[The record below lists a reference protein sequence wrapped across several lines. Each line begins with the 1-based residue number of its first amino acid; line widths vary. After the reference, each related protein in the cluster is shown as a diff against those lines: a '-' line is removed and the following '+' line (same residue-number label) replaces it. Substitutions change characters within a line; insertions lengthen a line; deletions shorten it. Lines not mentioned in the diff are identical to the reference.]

1 MPDLLGILETSL
13 YVDAFE
19 RACPFYEQVLGLN
32 SIYRDAR
39 LCAYDVGGRGVLL
52 LFLRGGSRAP
62 SHLPGGTVPPH
73 DGHGPNSH
81 GFFHR
86 RRRACGLGSALCR
99 GRRRDREPGQMAA
112 RRRKHL
118 FPRPRRPRTRIGDA
132 GIVAWVLEGS
142 KSAGMNGSK
151 FTTAHKPRA
160 SVTRRPPGDL
170 FPSPGQFGRGSPV
183 FLKNNPRQSKWNKV
197 SGIRRGEEAVA
208 PPHGRR
214 SPFERFDPCL
224 AKAKKPSGATT
235 PQAESAAHLIF
246 WISSRDSLIRSRTRR
261 YSARASRV

>member
-1 MPDLLGILETSL
+1 MSIRWLKVRAAAWYYLRARNGRSLPVELG
-13 YVDAFE
+13 
-19 RACPFYEQVLGLN
+19 RALSSRQRRP
-32 SIYRDAR
+32 A
-39 LCAYDVGGRGVLL
+39 
-52 LFLRGGSRAP
+52 RAP
-62 SHLPGGTVPPH
+62 QLAWRHV
-73 DGHGPNSH
+73 
-81 GFFHR
+81 
-86 RRRACGLGSALCR
+86 
-99 GRRRDREPGQMAA
+99 EPGAA
-112 RRRKHL
+112 AVLRPDGQLSLRSRLHRAEPRDLRAAACDRRRKLGEPAGAHADARSGAD
-118 FPRPRRPRTRIGDA
+118 FGITITPARPREGGDPA
-132 GIVAWVLEGS
+132 KAC
-142 KSAGMNGSK
+142 A
-151 FTTAHKPRA
+151 RA

-183 FLKNNPRQSKWNKV
+183 FLKNNPVQSKWNKV

>member
-1 MPDLLGILETSL
+1 MSQRIDKSWLVFASIANFEHDRCVDFFSRPDGSFGFEEVRRDPEDRGAWTPVQYHSRTTS
-13 YVDAFE
+13 V
-19 RACPFYEQVLGLN
+19 
-32 SIYRDAR
+32 
-39 LCAYDVGGRGVLL
+39 
-52 LFLRGGSRAP
+52 
-62 SHLPGGTVPPH
+62 
-73 DGHGPNSH
+73 
-81 GFFHR
+81 
-86 RRRACGLGSALCR
+86 RRAVR
-99 GRRRDREPGQMAA
+99 WHGRNCDGVRPLTFSTAA
-112 RRRKHL
+112 DL
-118 FPRPRRPRTRIGDA
+118 T
-132 GIVAWVLEGS
+132 S
-142 KSAGMNGSK
+142 
-151 FTTAHKPRA
+151 RA